1 MSDSLF
7 IKLTEQQIDTVN
19 KQISQQIDSPVEYL
33 NQVCFHLIDAG
44 GKRIR
49 PRLMLLCAGLVNGKQ
64 IQHEELDEK
73 IYSLAASVEIL
84 HTATLMHDDV
94 IDEGL
99 MRRGRLSVNNAFGNR
114 VAVLGGDYLFT
125 KAYNTSIKI
134 NNPQISR
141 LFSNTLAT
149 LVEGEL
155 TQMSNIANT
164 GISEETYFKTI
175 YSKTSALFEI
185 TSKIPGFIY
194 NCTDE
199 QIEHLALYGRNI
211 GYVFQIAD
219 DILDYTADSK
229 TLGKIAGKDM
239 EEFKITLPVIYT
251 IKNNC
256 GISGEDVYKAVNS
269 KDIVTL
275 KEMINRTGA
284 ISRCDDVANRLI
296 AEAVH
301 ALDAFPDSEYRDA
314 LEELANAAYRRRN

>member
-199 QIEHLALYGRNI
+199 QIERLALYGRNI

-269 KDIVTL
+269 KCSQQTDC
-275 KEMINRTGA
+275 RSC
-284 ISRCDDVANRLI
+284 SR
-296 AEAVH
+296 
-301 ALDAFPDSEYRDA
+301 P
-314 LEELANAAYRRRN
+314 RRIP